1 MSIAEYHGKSIQSIY
16 KSAKTKNGQYKDYLI
31 FENGQMYLNKT
42 ILEKE
47 NKKANETI
55 EVKQD
60 NTNNSNVEIVYLKQQ
75 LELQKKMYEE
85 KIELINNANKERLA
99 DKDNEIKYLRAEID
113 KEKQIRL
120 IEVKEIKALV
130 SGEDET
136 ETINAEDNEEQTETP
151 KKRKKF
157 LGIF

>member
-1 MSIAEYHGKSIQSIY
+1 
-16 KSAKTKNGQYKDYLI
+16 
-31 FENGQMYLNKT
+31 MYLNKT

-136 ETINAEDNEEQTETP
+136 ETINAEDNEEQTETTETP